1 VPHEAD
7 RSFLDPRALAR
18 LNRLSLM
25 SRFPMIGTVSGLH
38 RSAHH
43 GSSIEFAEYRKYAPG
58 DDTRHVDWRVYA
70 RSDRFFMKEF
80 ESDTNLRAYLVIDA
94 SGSMAFEAAHGS
106 RFHYARRMVAT
117 LAYLLAHQGDAVGLT
132 ACSASGRRSIPPR
145 DTPSHLRNLFDT
157 LAEIEPTGPTDL
169 VAALHDMAE
178 SVRNRALALI
188 FSDCFTEV
196 PPLLDAL
203 QHLRF
208 KKHDAVV
215 FHLLDRQEL
224 AFAFDRPIRFLDLE
238 SPFDLI
244 SDPSTIQSAY
254 RRELDSYL
262 DQMQTGCL
270 ELNVDYHR
278 IVTDTDYEQ
287 ALSTFL
293 IQRIRRH
300 GAHGKS

>member
-1 VPHEAD
+1 MPQDAD
-7 RSFLDPRALAR
+7 RTFLDPRALAR
-18 LNRLSLM
+18 LSRLTLL
-25 SRFPMIGTVSGLH
+25 SRFPMVGTVSGMH
-38 RSAHH
+38 RSAHR

-58 DDTRHVDWRVYA
+58 DDSRHVDWRVYG

-80 ESDTNLRAYLVIDA
+80 EADTNLRAYLVLDA

-106 RFHYARRMVAT
+106 RFQYARKMVAT
-117 LAYLLAHQGDAVGLT
+117 LAYLLSHQGDAVGLL
-132 ACSASGRRSIPPR
+132 ACSAAGRRNIPPR
-145 DTPSHLRNLFDT
+145 DTPSHLRNLYDT
-157 LAEIEPTGPTDL
+157 LAEIEPDGPTDL
-169 VAALHDMAE
+169 IAALHDMAE
-178 SVRNRALALI
+178 SVRHRALAII

-208 KKHDAVV
+208 RKHDAVV

-238 SPFDLI
+238 SSFDLI
-244 SDPSTIQSAY
+244 SDPSTIQAAY
-254 RRELDSYL
+254 RNELHAYL
-262 DQMQTGCL
+262 EKIQHGCL

-287 ALSTFL
+287 ALSGFL
-293 IQRIRRH
+293 IQRMRRH
-300 GAHGKS
+300 GGRKT